1 VWFVKTRYK
10 FFKTGLPMR
19 ILIVDDAPDIRE
31 ILEIIL
37 GGDGWEV
44 TTAESL
50 AQANAQLNLGVPDIV
65 LLDFQLPDGDG
76 MTAGKSWKDDSRF
89 SHLPIVLYTGSEKQT
104 EPGVFA
110 DVILKNIDP
119 FELSKRL
126 QTLLK

>member
-1 VWFVKTRYK
+1 
-10 FFKTGLPMR
+10 MR